1 MIETRIR
8 HKCKDVKK
16 IALVNYNL
24 HLDIVEMNLVVGY
37 PHSLF
42 FCRIADC
49 CNMLRTNISFPER

>member
-42 FCRIADC
+42 MQNCRLFLYPAHKYF
-49 CNMLRTNISFPER
+49 LP